1 MRMDLREIIQGACML
16 GVFGGM
22 LLIDANM
29 ILGAIVTLGSVAIFF
44 LMEKGIM

>member
-1 MRMDLREIIQGACML
+1 MKVDLREIIQGACML

-29 ILGAIVTLGSVAIFF
+29 ILGAAVTLGSMAVFF